1 MKYTFTRLVARFS
14 IAVGILLIVAGA
26 GLVSRV
32 LLRCREVLMR
42 RMPAVI
48 VALAMLAA
56 SSVSCAEEEL
66 TDAKRAD
73 IERLLRMTN
82 ALKLGQMFA
91 STAMNQFEQTLRQL
105 RPDISAELV
114 GVLREE
120 IQKTID
126 ESMVEKGGLVDRVI
140 PLYHR
145 YFSHDDIKA
154 MLAFYG
160 TPTGQKTISVMPQLA
175 PESLALGQQWAQ
187 QLRPQ
192 LEQRI
197 KARLKQR
204 GVEL

>member
-1 MKYTFTRLVARFS
+1 
-14 IAVGILLIVAGA
+14 
-26 GLVSRV
+26 
-32 LLRCREVLMR
+32 MR

-56 SSVSCAEEEL
+56 SAGSCAEEEL

-82 ALKLGQMFA
+82 ALKIGQMFA
-91 STAMNQFEQTLRQL
+91 STVMSQFEQTLRQL
-105 RPDISAELV
+105 RPDIPAELF
-114 GVLREE
+114 GVVREE
-120 IQKTID
+120 IQKTIE
-126 ESMVEKGGLVDRVI
+126 ESMVEKGGFVDQVI
-140 PLYHR
+140 SLYHR

-154 MLAFYG
+154 MPAFYG

-175 PESLALGQQWAQ
+175 QESLVLGQQWGQ
-187 QLRPQ
+187 RLRPQ

-204 GVEL
+204 GVEI